1 MINHQPDKIRALI
14 SHTYQR
20 YFLLYK
26 NTNEK
31 ENIWKISGPVGI
43 FTIAYQLDCLSI
55 GRQTHTRGAFSVAQ
69 IINMLGFIFKQDIYF
84 LPDRGWLESIPRF
97 SENESNLFEIESGKP
112 TQFLAFVYNLWRWSE
127 IMNCETVKFWPS
139 FVRFTTVDQGQ
150 LADNFA

>member
-1 MINHQPDKIRALI
+1 MKRGRELKRSCNNEPLQMINHQPDKIRALI

-69 IINMLGFIFKQDIYF
+69 IINMLGFMFKQDFFFRIEVDLKVSPDSLKMSPIYLKLSLGRQRNF
-84 LPDRGWLESIPRF
+84 LVSYTT
-97 SENESNLFEIESGKP
+97 FEDG
-112 TQFLAFVYNLWRWSE
+112 
-127 IMNCETVKFWPS
+127 VK
-139 FVRFTTVDQGQ
+139 
-150 LADNFA
+150 L